1 MTLIVDSF
9 EVALVT
15 MIGSGGIELVF
26 VTSIVVG
33 NIAAISL
40 ISVVLDIKTMNS
52 VVGQWI

>member
-1 MTLIVDSF
+1 VTLIVDSF